1 MSLWLLNHFSTFTL
15 AVVTVGGTVALAVAG
30 SVLLRRR
37 YPSLA
42 GGEHNDMVGV
52 TLGMFGAIYGII
64 LAFVIVTLWTQ
75 LEDTQTIVAA
85 EATDAALITRDAA
98 AFPAAVRARLDSAVS
113 GYVHAVVEDQ
123 WPRMRAGHPSYGATE
138 THLQA
143 AFRALQT
150 YDPKGEQEQV
160 FYEQTVSH
168 LDDVASQRRARITM
182 ARQELPPLLQAL
194 AVGGAL
200 VLVPLTFLFGMRKL
214 RVQILFVASVAGLVG
229 FSLLLVFVLDRPFS
243 GDLSVSPA
251 PYREGALAQYWQ
263 PTQR

>member
-15 AVVTVGGTVALAVAG
+15 SLFAVGGTVLLSVAG

-42 GGEHNDMVGV
+42 RGEHNDMVGV

-75 LEDTQTIVAA
+75 LEETQTIVAS
-85 EATDAALITRDAA
+85 EATDAALIARDAA
-98 AFPAAVRARLDSAVS
+98 AFPQPVRAGLDSAMS

-123 WPRMRAGHPSYGATE
+123 WPRMRGGNPSYGATE
-138 THLQA
+138 VHLQA
-143 AFRALQT
+143 AYRVLQT
-150 YDPKGEQEQV
+150 YDPKSQTEQV
-160 FYEQTVSH
+160 FYEQAVGH
-168 LDDVASQRRARITM
+168 LNDVASQRRARITM

-194 AVGGAL
+194 AFGGAV
-200 VLVPLTFLFGMRKL
+200 VLVPLTFLYGLRKL
-214 RVQILFVASVAGLVG
+214 RVQILFIAAVSGLVG
-229 FSLLLVFVLDRPFS
+229 FSLLLVLVLDRPFA

-251 PYREGALAQYWQ
+251 PYREGALAQYW
-263 PTQR
+263 TR